1 MCCFITVLL
10 LLGPRFATI
19 VWYIADPARFNAAF
33 NTLVI
38 PCLGFIFLPWTLL
51 AYLLVWQP
59 AAGVVGFGWV
69 IVGLGLLADIG
80 TYSGGGYGN
89 RRRLPGYSQ

>member
-1 MCCFITVLL
+1 MCCFITVLVFF
-10 LLGPRFATI
+10 GPRLAAI
-19 VWYIADPARFNAAF
+19 VWYLIDPARFAAAF

-51 AYLLVWQP
+51 AYLAVWVP
-59 AAGVVGFGWV
+59 TVGVQGFGWI
-69 IVGLGLLADIG
+69 IVGLGLLADIA

-89 RRRLPGYSQ
+89 RNRIRGYS